1 MIIDG
6 KQYAGNCTCGR
17 SHAMT
22 TAFCVVEPGCLAKM
36 EEYLEKFGLRGCG
49 VAVYDEN
56 TYRAKGMT
64 RPKAEK
70 EVVLPAQGLHADNH
84 GVALALAEIPENCD
98 YLMAM
103 GSGTIHDI
111 TRYCA
116 HEKGIPFVSCPT
128 AASVDGFCSSVAA
141 MTWNGFKKTWTA
153 VAPTLVVADLNVISQ
168 APTFLS
174 RSGFGDMVG
183 KFVALTE
190 WKIGHILTGEYFCPE
205 IYQMTL
211 DATQAVL
218 DSVDGLVA
226 GQTESYEKLMYGL
239 LLSGLAMQMLGN
251 SRCASGAEHHISH
264 FIEMVPPSLGCTSQ
278 ALHGEKVGVGT
289 LLAVRE
295 YHRLAREGV
304 ATWQDYSPASEQ
316 EIRDIFGPEL
326 AGSIL
331 EENRKDCAFGL
342 TKAHLAENWKAIRRE
357 LEELPS
363 GEKLEEIYRKLGVKS
378 TLEDIGMP
386 EGVLPLLLDASPL
399 VRNRLTLM
407 RLRRGTRGKEN

>member
-6 KQYAGNCTCGR
+6 KQYDRPCTCGR

-22 TAFCVVEPGCLAKM
+22 TAFCVVELGCLERL
-36 EEYLEKFGLRGCG
+36 EEYLAQFHLSGCG
-49 VAVYDEN
+49 VAIYDEN
-56 TYRAKGMT
+56 TYRAKGLT

-70 EVVLPAQGLHADNH
+70 EVVLPAQGLHADNR
-84 GVALALAEIPENCD
+84 GVALALAEIPGECE
-98 YLMAM
+98 YLIAV

-116 HEKGIPFVSCPT
+116 HEKGVPFVSCPT

-141 MTWNGFKKTWTA
+141 MTWDGFKKTWTA
-153 VAPTLVVADLNVISQ
+153 VAPSLVVADLNVIAQ
-168 APTFLS
+168 APAFLS

-183 KFVALTE
+183 KFIALAE
-190 WKIGHILTGEYFCPE
+190 WKIGHTLTGEYFCPE

-226 GQTESYEKLMYGL
+226 GKTEAYEKLMYGL
-239 LLSGLAMQMLGN
+239 LLSGLAMQLLGN

-264 FIEMVPPSLGCTSQ
+264 FVEMAPPSLGCSSQ

-289 LLAVRE
+289 LLAARE
-295 YHRLAREGV
+295 YHRLAGEELLP
-304 ATWQDYSPASEQ
+304 WQDYCPASEA
-316 EIRDIFGPEL
+316 EILAIFGPEL

-331 EENRKDCAFGL
+331 EENRRDCGVGL
-342 TKAHLAENWKAIRRE
+342 TQEQLTEKWPAVQKILRE
-357 LEELPS
+357 LPTAEEL
-363 GEKLEEIYRKLGVKS
+363 ENIYRKLGVKS
-378 TLEDIGMP
+378 TLEEIQLP
-386 EGVLPLLLDASPL
+386 ESALPLLLQASPL

-407 RLRRGTRGKEN
+407 RLRRGLTQ